1 MGALQLV
8 FRYAKKYWLPLAVTV
23 VSMILLVGAQ
33 LLIPWLIRTLVG
45 LVTTEPFADDIIQQ
59 ITRLSV
65 IGLGVFL
72 ARGVLQFLRSYMAH
86 IAGWGVV
93 ADTRKHVYR
102 HIQQLSLRFYEDK
115 QTGQMMSRV
124 VNDTEIFEALIAHST
139 PDIIVNILTFFG
151 VLAILLTLNWK
162 LALLSMVPIPLIVL
176 GIRGFSTRV
185 RPAFRFRQEQ
195 LGELN
200 AVLNDNIAGIRE
212 IKAFTRE
219 EIEET
224 RISRG
229 IENYMN
235 SLLGALKLM
244 AIFHPLVEFASS
256 LGTLIVIYFGG
267 ILVFRETL
275 PIADLVAYFLYLET
289 FYAPV
294 RVFAQSWERF
304 QEALA
309 SADRVNELIQE
320 SPGIID
326 SPNAVELTEAVA
338 GHIEFKNVSFKYKTG
353 DMVLRDVNLD
363 IPAHKAVALVG
374 PTGVG
379 KSTLVSLIPRFYD
392 VSEGTITL
400 DGIDLREI
408 QQNSLR
414 QHISIVL
421 QDVFLFHGT
430 VRDNILFGRSDA
442 SEEEMIAA
450 AKAANAHQFITEL
463 PEGYDTLIGE
473 RGVKLS
479 GGQKQR
485 LSIARAVLKNAPILI
500 LDEATSSVDTET
512 ELLIQ
517 QALERLMSGRTTI
530 IIAHRL
536 STVRNADQIVVLEGD
551 NIKEMG
557 NHEELMEKQG
567 LYHKLYTIQKTFN
580 A

>member
-8 FRYAKKYWLPLAVTV
+8 FRYAKKYWLALTATV
-23 VSMILLVGAQ
+23 VSMVLLVGAQ

-45 LVTTEPFADDIIQQ
+45 LVTTEPFPPDIIEQ
-59 ITRLSV
+59 ITRLSL
-65 IGLGVFL
+65 IGLAVFIG
-72 ARGVLQFLRSYMAH
+72 RGVLQFLRSYMAH

-139 PDIIVNILTFFG
+139 PDIIVNILTFVG

-176 GIRGFSTRV
+176 GIRGFSTKV

-219 EIEET
+219 DIEES

-244 AIFHPLVEFASS
+244 AIFHPLVEFFSS

-267 ILVFRETL
+267 ILVFNETL
-275 PIADLVAYFLYLET
+275 PVADLVAYFLYLET

-309 SADRVNELIQE
+309 SADRVNDLIQE
-320 SPGIID
+320 SPDIVD
-326 SPNAVELTEAVA
+326 SPGAVELTEPVEGQIA
-338 GHIEFKNVSFKYKTG
+338 FNDVSFKYKTG
-353 DMVLRDVNLD
+353 DMVLRDISLE
-363 IPAHKAVALVG
+363 IPAHQIVALVG

-392 VSEGTITL
+392 VTKGSITL
-400 DGIDLREI
+400 DGKDLREI

-414 QHISIVL
+414 SQISIVL

-430 VRDNILFGRSDA
+430 VRQNILFGRADA
-442 SEEEMIAA
+442 SEEEMIEA
-450 AKAANAHQFITEL
+450 AKAANAHDFILEL

-485 LSIARAVLKNAPILI
+485 VSIARAVLKNAPILI

-517 QALERLMSGRTTI
+517 QALERLMAGRTTI

-536 STVRNADQIVVLEGD
+536 STVRNADKIVVLEDD

-557 NHEELMEKQG
+557 NHEELMAQQG
-567 LYHKLYTIQKTFN
+567 LYHKLYTIQKSFN

>member
-1 MGALQLV
+1 MGAIPLV
-8 FRYAKKYWLPLAVTV
+8 FKFAKKYWFALLLTV
-23 VSMILLVGAQ
+23 LSMVLLVGAQ
-33 LLIPWLIRTLVG
+33 LLIPWLIRSLIN
-45 LVTTEPFADDIIQQ
+45 LVTTEPIAEDTLQQ
-59 ITRLSV
+59 ITRL
-65 IGLGVFL
+65 GLLGLLVFFLRGGL
-72 ARGVLQFLRSYMAH
+72 AFLRSYMAH

-93 ADTRKHVYR
+93 ADVRKYVYR
-102 HIQQLSLRFYEDK
+102 HIQQLSLRYYEDK

-124 VNDTEIFEALIAHST
+124 VNDTDIFESLIAHAT
-139 PDIIVNILTFFG
+139 PDIVVNVLTFFG
-151 VLAILLTLNWK
+151 VLAILVSLNWT
-162 LALLSMVPIPLIVL
+162 LALLSMIPIPFIVL
-176 GIRGFSTRV
+176 GMRGFATKV
-185 RPAFRFRQEQ
+185 RPAFRFRQQE

-219 EIEET
+219 DIEQD

-229 IENYMN
+229 IDNYKN
-235 SLLGALKLM
+235 SLLNALKLM
-244 AIFHPLVEFASS
+244 AIFHPAVEFFSS
-256 LGTLIVIYFGG
+256 LGVLVVIYFGG
-267 ILVFRETL
+267 RLAFNNVL
-275 PIADLVAYFLYLET
+275 PVADLVAYFLYLET

-294 RVFAQSWERF
+294 RALSQTWEQF
-304 QEALA
+304 QQALA

-320 SPGIID
+320 TPEIKDEPDAID
-326 SPNAVELTEAVA
+326 LPEPVE
-338 GHIEFKNVSFKYKTG
+338 GHVRFDHVSFKYSTG
-353 DMVLRDVNLD
+353 EMVLRDINLD
-363 IPAHKAVALVG
+363 IPAHEVVALVG

-392 VSEGTITL
+392 VVEGSVTL
-400 DGIDLREI
+400 DGVDLRQI
-408 QQNSLR
+408 KSLSLR
-414 QHISIVL
+414 KNISIVL

-430 VRDNILFGRSDA
+430 VRDNILFGRADA
-442 SEEEMIAA
+442 SEADMIEA
-450 AKAANAHQFITEL
+450 AKAANAHDFILEL

-485 LSIARAVLKNAPILI
+485 VSIARAVLKNAPILI

-517 QALERLMSGRTTI
+517 EALERLMTGRTTI

-536 STVRNADQIVVLEGD
+536 STVRNADKIVVLEHD

-557 NHEELMEKQG
+557 NHEELMAAQG
-567 LYHKLYTIQKTFN
+567 LYHRLYTIQKNFN